1 MAAAQQGRGA
11 QYFSAN
17 APQTLYTL
25 RVQPASF
32 TPWEIVGEPH
42 RSQHKEHAMK
52 NHLCTHAEAATI
64 DANSTTRQSSVRLD
78 EAADGETHSALRGK
92 EMKQRC
98 PQHGLKDT
106 LARYLD
112 LFDLAPLGYVTLDR
126 QGITRE
132 SNLAFSAMVGVA
144 RDNLLGEPLS
154 RFIIPD
160 ERENFLRLRDRIHE
174 SQEKRSW
181 ELRMLRSDGSTFR
194 AQMMAIPERNGET
207 WIMLDDT
214 NARKGDETE
223 LAMKS
228 FTLDNLAEEVIWL
241 TADGRIWNINHVA
254 CEKLG
259 YSREEILSFSVAD
272 INPEMP
278 MERWHGVWEELKRTG
293 SIRLQTSHRT
303 KEGQTYPVETVATYF
318 NFNGLEYAF
327 AIVRDITVQ
336 KKLEKALQDS
346 EEQFRTLCNSAPIGI
361 FSADRDGNSILS
373 NPRWEEIAGL
383 SAAECIGKG
392 WTRAIHPE
400 DREEQAKTWLEA
412 MSSGKVYSHEYRLLT
427 PQGKTVWVRALAN
440 PIKDPDDT
448 VLGYVWTVEDITELQ
463 HSRQE
468 ILKTQKLDSLGVL
481 AGGIAH
487 DFNNVLTAILGNISL
502 ARLQLNDTTKV
513 TKRLEEAETA
523 TNRARDLTRQLI
535 TFARGGEPVKKTI
548 QVSRLLR
555 EAADFALHGSNVR
568 CVFSI
573 PDDIWQVAADEAQLR
588 QVIHNLVL
596 NAIQAMPNGGTISI
610 EASNVISQEEGKR
623 FVKISVTDTGT
634 GIPAHHMQQ
643 IFDPYFSTRQNGI
656 GLGLATCHSILKR
669 HGGKIRVNS
678 TLGKGSTFLVSL
690 PAAEQES
697 ESPEQGRN
705 VQSRGNGHLLVMDDE
720 EMIRELAE
728 AILTEYGYWVECV
741 ENGVQAIEL
750 YRKRREENRPFSA
763 VILDLTIPG
772 GIGGRETMERLLS
785 LDPDVRAIVS
795 SGYSD
800 DPVVAKFREH
810 GFRAVLSKPYR
821 PQEMDRVLRELLG
834 P

>member
-1 MAAAQQGRGA
+1 
-11 QYFSAN
+11 
-17 APQTLYTL
+17 
-25 RVQPASF
+25 
-32 TPWEIVGEPH
+32 
-42 RSQHKEHAMK
+42 MK
-52 NHLCTHAEAATI
+52 NHLCPPAGDATI
-64 DANSTTRQSSVRLD
+64 DGNARARQGSAWLD
-78 EAADGETHSALRGK
+78 ETSPGETHSTLSGE
-92 EMKQRC
+92 EMKRHC
-98 PQHGLKDT
+98 PQHGLKET

-126 QGITRE
+126 RGFTRE
-132 SNLAFSAMVGVA
+132 TNLTFSVMVGVA
-144 RDNLLGEPLS
+144 RDSLLGEQFS
-154 RFIIPD
+154 RFIIPED
-160 ERENFLRLRDRIHE
+160 QETFKGLRDRIHE
-174 SQEKRSW
+174 SQERRSG
-181 ELRMLRSDGSTFR
+181 EIRMLRSDGATFR
-194 AQMMAIPERNGET
+194 ARLMATPERDGET
-207 WIMLDDT
+207 WIILDDIS
-214 NARKGDETE
+214 ARMGDETE

-254 CEKLG
+254 SEKLG
-259 YSREEILSFSVAD
+259 YSREELLSLSVSD
-272 INPEMP
+272 INPELP
-278 MERWHGVWEELKRTG
+278 GEGWQGVWEELKQAG
-293 SIRLQTSHRT
+293 SLRFQSSHRT
-303 KEGQTYPVETVATYF
+303 RDGLIYPVEIVATYF
-318 NFNGLEYAF
+318 DFNGLEYAY
-327 AIVRDITVQ
+327 AIVRDITAQ
-336 KKLEKALQDS
+336 KELERALQDS

-392 WTRAIHPE
+392 WTRAIHPD

-412 MSSGKVYSHEYRLLT
+412 MSTGKSYSHEYRLLT

-440 PIKDPDDT
+440 PIKNPDGA

-468 ILKTQKLDSLGVL
+468 ILKTQKLESLGVL

-487 DFNNVLTAILGNISL
+487 DFNNILTAILGNISL
-502 ARLQLNDTTKV
+502 ARLQLHDTKKV
-513 TKRLEEAETA
+513 TKRLEDAETA
-523 TNRARDLTRQLI
+523 TNRARDLTHQLI

-555 EAADFALHGSNVR
+555 EAAGFALHGSNVR
-568 CVFSI
+568 CEFTL
-573 PDDIWQVAADEAQLR
+573 PDDLWQVEADEAQLR

-610 EASNVISQEEGKR
+610 GAGNVVSQEERKR

-634 GIPAHHMQQ
+634 GIPPHHMQQ

-669 HGGKIRVNS
+669 HGGKIRANS

-690 PAAEQES
+690 PAAEQEG
-697 ESPEQGRN
+697 ESREES
-705 VQSRGNGHLLVMDDE
+705 QSVHPGVSSHLMVMDDE
-720 EMIRELAE
+720 ELIRELAE
-728 AILTEYGYWVECV
+728 AILTEFGYSVECV

-750 YRKRREENRPFSA
+750 YKKRREENRPFSA

-772 GIGGRETMERLLS
+772 GIGGRETMEKLLS

-800 DPVVAKFREH
+800 DPVVANFREH
-810 GFRAVLSKPYR
+810 GFCAVLSKPYR
-821 PQEMDRVLRELLG
+821 PQEMNRVLEELLG
-834 P
+834 S